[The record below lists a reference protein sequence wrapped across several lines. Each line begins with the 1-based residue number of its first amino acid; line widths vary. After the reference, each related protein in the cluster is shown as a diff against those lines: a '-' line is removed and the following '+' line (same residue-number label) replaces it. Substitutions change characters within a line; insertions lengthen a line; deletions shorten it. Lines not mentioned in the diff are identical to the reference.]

1 MSTEVVVTIALITF
15 GAGIAGGIVYTEM
28 LAYQERKRE
37 RAYRARYRSRRVY
50 K

>member
-1 MSTEVVVTIALITF
+1 MSTEVVVTIGLIMF

-28 LAYQERKRE
+28 LSYQERKRE

>member
-1 MSTEVVVTIALITF
+1 MSTEVVVTIGLIMF
-15 GAGIAGGIVYTEM
+15 GAGIAGGILYTEM

>member
-15 GAGIAGGIVYTEM
+15 GAGLLGGFVYTEV
-28 LAYQERKRE
+28 LAYHERKRE

>member
-1 MSTEVVVTIALITF
+1 MSTEVVVTIGLIMF

-37 RAYRARYRSRRVY
+37 RAYRARCRRVY